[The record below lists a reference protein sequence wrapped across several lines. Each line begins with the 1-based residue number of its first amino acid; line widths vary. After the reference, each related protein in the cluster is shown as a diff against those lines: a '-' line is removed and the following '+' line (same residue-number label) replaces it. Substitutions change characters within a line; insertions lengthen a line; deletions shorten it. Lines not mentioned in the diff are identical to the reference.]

1 MTGSETRPATADRRA
16 ALRARLIELATARI
30 AAEGLGALKARS
42 LAAEAG
48 CSVGAI
54 YNVFGDLDDLV
65 LAVNGETF
73 RALGAQVTAA
83 VAKHAEADPAERMI
97 VMSEAY
103 LAYAT
108 ENPLLWRALFDVNM
122 RVDGDVPEWYLAA
135 LDRLLAIID
144 APLAEV
150 FPDLPPEEIRVRTR
164 ALFSSIHGITLLGL
178 ERRISAVGQD
188 RLSDMIRYIITSAT
202 RPGAT

>member
-1 MTGSETRPATADRRA
+1 MSETRPATADRRA
-16 ALRARLIELATARI
+16 ALRETLLRLAADRI
-30 AAEGLGALKARS
+30 AAEGLAALKARA

-48 CSVGAI
+48 CSVGTL

-73 RALGAQVTAA
+73 RALGAHVGAA
-83 VAKHAEADPAERMI
+83 IARADAADPTERLI

-103 LAYAT
+103 LDFASR
-108 ENPLLWRALFDVNM
+108 NPLLWRALFDVEM
-122 RVDGDVPEWYLAA
+122 RSDGPVPDWYRAA

-150 FPDLPPEEIRVRTR
+150 FPDLSPSEIRVRTR
-164 ALFSSIHGITLLGL
+164 ALFSSVHGITLLGL
-178 ERRISAVGQD
+178 ERRISGVERD
-188 RLSDMIRYIITSAT
+188 RLSEMIRFVLTSAT
-202 RPGAT
+202 KRGVS